1 MGMSQTSNSD
11 TLSMTSMTVIIL
23 CMVGLGLGQGG
34 QQRSEDAK
42 VAKVAEEIIS
52 MCSDGGV
59 DVTLD
64 QVIDCS
70 QTKMEKVK
78 EKLQAI
84 EINIPQDGSIRE
96 RFDMYD
102 ENKDGKV
109 TVEEVKNK
117 FMMINGK

>member
-11 TLSMTSMTVIIL
+11 TLSMTSVTVFIL
-23 CMVGLGLGQGG
+23 CMVGLALGQGG
-34 QQRSEDAK
+34 PQRPADAM
-42 VAKVAEEIIS
+42 VAKVAEKIIS
-52 MCSDGGV
+52 ICSDGGV

>member
-1 MGMSQTSNSD
+1 MGMSQISNSD
-11 TLSMTSMTVIIL
+11 TLSMTSVTVITL

-34 QQRSEDAK
+34 PQRPADAK

-78 EKLQAI
+78 AKLQAI

>member
-1 MGMSQTSNSD
+1 MGMSQTSSSD
-11 TLSMTSMTVIIL
+11 TLSMTSLTVITL

-34 QQRSEDAK
+34 PQRPDDAK

-78 EKLQAI
+78 EKLQSI
-84 EINIPQDGSIRE
+84 KINIPQDGSIRE

-117 FMMINGK
+117 FMMINRL

>member
-1 MGMSQTSNSD
+1 MG
-11 TLSMTSMTVIIL
+11 TLSMTSLTVITL
-23 CMVGLGLGQGG
+23 CMVGLGLGRGG
-34 QQRSEDAK
+34 PQQPEDAK
-42 VAKVAEEIIS
+42 AAKVAEELIS
-52 MCSDGGV
+52 MCSNGGV

-78 EKLQAI
+78 EKLQSI
-84 EINIPQDGSIRE
+84 KINIPQDGSIRE

-109 TVEEVKNK
+109 TVEEVKNR

>member
-1 MGMSQTSNSD
+1 MG
-11 TLSMTSMTVIIL
+11 TLSMTSVTVIIL
-23 CMVGLGLGQGG
+23 CMVGLALGQGG
-34 QQRSEDAK
+34 PDDGK

-52 MCSDGGV
+52 MCSNGGV

-64 QVIDCS
+64 QVIDYS

-78 EKLQAI
+78 EKLQSI

-117 FMMINGK
+117 FMMINGQ